1 MLSHLLK
8 LARRLDPWLFLSM
21 VFLMAMGLLLHY
33 GLVVGGEEA
42 RWDYFYRQAF
52 YVILSVI
59 GFFLFA
65 KIDYR
70 FFRGNSRWW
79 LSLGV
84 VLLLMVLL
92 FGQTIRGA
100 SGWFRIGPVQFQP
113 VEFVKILT
121 IVVLANFFSRYARNV
136 KQWRYVILS
145 GVGVWGLVVLLV
157 FQPDLGSAAI
167 LLLTWLGMLMLVGL
181 RKRQVAAIL
190 VSALTLGLLI
200 WTFFL
205 HDYQKSRLEIFFHP
219 DRAPLVEGYNARQA
233 LLAVGS
239 GQLVGR
245 GLGFGSQSQL
255 RFLPEARTDFIFA
268 VLAEELGFLGVSVLL
283 LTWLLLIMRLLSFV
297 FVSHDDFAIF
307 VLVGAIILLVIQ
319 VGVNV
324 GMNMGL
330 VPVTGITLPFVSF
343 GGSSMLATA
352 ILLGLSQSIR
362 WRQLRPAAV

>member
-1 MLSHLLK
+1 M
-8 LARRLDPWLFLSM
+8 
-21 VFLMAMGLLLHY
+21 
-33 GLVVGGEEA
+33 
-42 RWDYFYRQAF
+42 
-52 YVILSVI
+52 
-59 GFFLFA
+59 
-65 KIDYR
+65 
-70 FFRGNSRWW
+70 
-79 LSLGV
+79 
-84 VLLLMVLL
+84 
-92 FGQTIRGA
+92 
-100 SGWFRIGPVQFQP
+100 
-113 VEFVKILT
+113 
-121 IVVLANFFSRYARNV
+121 
-136 KQWRYVILS
+136 
-145 GVGVWGLVVLLV
+145 
-157 FQPDLGSAAI
+157 
-167 LLLTWLGMLMLVGL
+167 
-181 RKRQVAAIL
+181 
-190 VSALTLGLLI
+190 LI